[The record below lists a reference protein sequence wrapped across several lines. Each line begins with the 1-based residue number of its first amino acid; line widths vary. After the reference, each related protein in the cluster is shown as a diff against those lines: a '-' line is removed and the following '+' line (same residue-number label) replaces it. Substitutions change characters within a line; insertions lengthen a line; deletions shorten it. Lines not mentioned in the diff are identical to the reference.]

1 MRSLISHPLVIIV
14 LSVIALSSVI
24 SFFVSSRGSR
34 TSAET
39 LEALDTSVARQ
50 QERVSELELQ
60 AKLSNDPFI
69 QEKIQRD
76 ERLLQREG
84 EIVLQLPVVTAIPTI
99 PEPTP
104 TPLTIWQE
112 WKQLF
117 LN

>member
-1 MRSLISHPLVIIV
+1 MRTLLSHPLVIIV
-14 LSVIALSSVI
+14 LSVIALSSII
-24 SFFVSSRGSR
+24 SFFVSSRSSKTG
-34 TSAET
+34 AET
-39 LEALDTSVARQ
+39 LDALDTSLARQ
-50 QERVSELELQ
+50 QERVTELELQ

-69 QEKIQRD
+69 QEKIRRD

-84 EIVLQLPVVTAIPTI
+84 EVVLQLPVVTAIPTI

-104 TPLTIWQE
+104 TPLSIWQE